1 MRRSV
6 KTKKAKAI
14 IVATNIDESTT
25 QGGLNDKVTE
35 ILGFA
40 KENDIPVLYS
50 MTTRKLG
57 KSLRKPKTGKY
68 KAKKQRSEHREWS
81 PVVSISI
88 TPPSFKPDL
97 LPLSRSPLF

>member
-57 KSLRKPKTGKY
+57 KSLRKPKTGN
-68 KAKKQRSEHREWS
+68 
-81 PVVSISI
+81 ISI

>member
-68 KAKKQRSEHREWS
+68 KAKKRALRMEHC
-81 PVVSISI
+81 
-88 TPPSFKPDL
+88 SFDFYYSSL
-97 LPLSRSPLF
+97 IQT